1 MPLAIDPVSGG
12 PMTASAPRSH
22 DPADDLSGLDE
33 SWLGELEDDAALRL
47 YLSLVRLPNPTVAKL
62 AAHGVPSAVIS
73 ESLPVL
79 ERRGMIEF
87 RPDGVLIVTPPDI
100 AVPAYVAALERRA
113 RSTRRTTSR
122 LHELYI
128 RTHVEHEE
136 PLDPGRIDARALV
149 GPADLAHTRG
159 QVIASAVE
167 TLVILIPG
175 EHGPDLADVA
185 QALQGI
191 DPTVERQ
198 VVADLGALEAEGA
211 LDALLDLQRG
221 GVDVRLTP
229 QIPHGLLVVDQDL
242 FVIDVAEPAATP
254 DGEIAPVSSF
264 VVRHRALAASVKS
277 LAEAIAAQASPLSR
291 SESAAANRADARTQ
305 HILALLAAGA
315 TDTVI
320 ARQVRVSQ
328 RTVERHI
335 RQVMDSLGASTR
347 FQAGVQAVRRGLVR
361 TDGPPDKV

>member
-1 MPLAIDPVSGG
+1 MPLPIDPVSGG
-12 PMTASAPRSH
+12 PMTSSTSRSH

-33 SWLGELEDDAALRL
+33 GWLGELEDDAALRL

-62 AAHGVPSAVIS
+62 AAHGVPTAVIS

-113 RSTRRTTSR
+113 RSTRRTTSQ
-122 LHELYI
+122 LHELYT
-128 RTHVEHEE
+128 RTHIEHEE
-136 PLDPGRIDARALV
+136 PLDPGRIDARAL
-149 GPADLAHTRG
+149 AHTRG

-167 TLVILIPG
+167 TLIILIPG
-175 EHGPDLADVA
+175 QHGPHLADVA
-185 QALQGI
+185 QALHGI
-191 DPTVERQ
+191 DPAVDRH

-211 LDALLDLQRG
+211 LDALLDLQHG
-221 GVDVRLTP
+221 GVDVRLAP

-242 FVIDVAEPAATP
+242 FVIDVAEPAATQ
-254 DGEIAPVSSF
+254 DGEITPVSSF
-264 VVRHRALAASVKS
+264 VIRHRALAASVKS
-277 LAEAIAAQASPLSR
+277 LAQTIAAQASPLSR
-291 SESAAANRADARTQ
+291 SESTPASRADVRTQ

-347 FQAGVQAVRRGLVR
+347 FQAGVQAARRGLVR

>member
-1 MPLAIDPVSGG
+1 
-12 PMTASAPRSH
+12 MTPPTRST
-22 DPADDLSGLDE
+22 DPADDLSGLEE
-33 SWLGELEDDAALRL
+33 SWLAELEDDAALRL

-62 AAHGVPSAVIS
+62 AAHGVPTAVIS

-87 RPDGVLIVTPPDI
+87 QADGVLHVTPPDI

-113 RSTRRTTSR
+113 RSTRRTTSQ
-122 LHELYI
+122 LHELYV
-128 RTHVEHEE
+128 RTHVEHEPPIE
-136 PLDPGRIDARALV
+136 PGRIDARALV

-167 TLVILIPG
+167 TLMILIPG
-175 EHGPDLADVA
+175 QHAPDLTAVVE
-185 QALQGI
+185 ALQGV
-191 DPTVERQ
+191 DPAVDRRL
-198 VVADLGALEAEGA
+198 VADVGALETAGA
-211 LDALLDLQRG
+211 LDALLDLQRA
-221 GVDVRLTP
+221 GVDVRLTTHV
-229 QIPHGLLVVDQDL
+229 PHGLLVVDRDL
-242 FVIDVAEPAATP
+242 FVIDVAEPRPTPAEDGATST
-254 DGEIAPVSSF
+254 VSSF
-264 VVRHRALAASVKS
+264 VVRHPALAASVRG
-277 LAEAIAAQASPLSR
+277 LAEAIATQAAPLPR
-291 SESAAANRADARTQ
+291 AESASTSRAEARTQ

-361 TDGPPDKV
+361 TDLHHG